1 MNKNF
6 VAVIIG
12 FLACLCGTAIAG
24 EVGSPEWVQYVHL
37 EHDKKHKEAIEFLI
51 AREQA
56 GDGWAKQTLMERY
69 NDILQRPDSVPK
81 EARPIIEAQLVSR
94 AESGD
99 AKAEYVLGMK
109 YLMDAGKNVEDRG
122 KLLAKGVSLLDKVA
136 DQGGDAYTSAMLIL
150 SQMDAKAL
158 DAYGIKSRYISNAHK
173 QVGGRPQPPPR

>member
-12 FLACLCGTAIAG
+12 LLACLCGTAIAG
-24 EVGSPEWVQYVHL
+24 EVGSPEWVQYAHL

-81 EARPIIEAQLVSR
+81 EARPIIEAHLVSR

-99 AKAEYVLGMK
+99 AKAEYVLAMT
-109 YLMDAGKNVEDRG
+109 YFMDAGKNVEDRG
-122 KLLAKGVSLLDKVA
+122 K
-136 DQGGDAYTSAMLIL
+136 
-150 SQMDAKAL
+150 
-158 DAYGIKSRYISNAHK
+158 
-173 QVGGRPQPPPR
+173 